1 MARKLIS
8 RALHGFGITVSVC
21 LLVQLIIAQFTGNSV
36 TPSFAQHFRNEA
48 AAALAQLGLTGIVG
62 AAFASAAEI
71 FEIERW
77 GFLRQGIVHFLVTAV
92 VWMPIAYLCWMPDSR
107 AGIWIAIGGWTL
119 TYAVNWTVQYF
130 LYRHR
135 IAALNRSI
143 QAYRR
148 RDHHAGN

>member
-1 MARKLIS
+1 MAKKLIS

-21 LLVQLIIAQFTGNSV
+21 LLVQLVIAQFTGNSV
-36 TPSFAQHFRNEA
+36 TPAFGSHFRNEA

-77 GFLRQGIVHFLVTAV
+77 GFLRQGIVHFLVTSV

>member
-1 MARKLIS
+1 MAKKLIS

-21 LLVQLIIAQFTGNSV
+21 LLVQLVIAQFTGNSV
-36 TPSFAQHFRNEA
+36 TPAFGSHFRNEA

-77 GFLRQGIVHFLVTAV
+77 GFLRQGIVHVLVTAV

>member
-1 MARKLIS
+1 MAKKLIS

-21 LLVQLIIAQFTGNSV
+21 LLVQLVIAQLTGNSV
-36 TPSFAQHFRNEA
+36 TPSFGSHFRNEA

-62 AAFASAAEI
+62 AVFASAAEI

>member
-1 MARKLIS
+1 MAKKFIS

-21 LLVQLIIAQFTGNSV
+21 LLVQLVIAQFTGNSV
-36 TPSFAQHFRNEA
+36 TPAFGSHFRNEA

>member
-1 MARKLIS
+1 MAKKLIS

-21 LLVQLIIAQFTGNSV
+21 LLVQLVIAQFTGNSV
-36 TPSFAQHFRNEA
+36 TPSFGSHFRNEA

-92 VWMPIAYLCWMPDSR
+92 VWMPIAYLFWMPDSR

>member
-1 MARKLIS
+1 MAKKLIS
-8 RALHGFGITVSVC
+8 RAQHGFGITVSVC
-21 LLVQLIIAQFTGNSV
+21 LLVQLVIAQFTGNSV
-36 TPSFAQHFRNEA
+36 TPAFGSHFRNEA

>member
-1 MARKLIS
+1 MAKKLIS

-21 LLVQLIIAQFTGNSV
+21 LLVQLVIAQFTGNSV
-36 TPSFAQHFRNEA
+36 TPAFGSHFRNEA

-62 AAFASAAEI
+62 AAFAIAAEI

-130 LYRHR
+130 LSRHR

>member
-1 MARKLIS
+1 MAKKLIS

-21 LLVQLIIAQFTGNSV
+21 LLVQLVIAQFTGNSV
-36 TPSFAQHFRNEA
+36 TPSFGSHFRNEA

-62 AAFASAAEI
+62 AAFACAAEI

-77 GFLRQGIVHFLVTAV
+77 GFLRQGIVHFLVTAA
-92 VWMPIAYLCWMPDSR
+92 VWMPIAYLCWMPESR
-107 AGIWIAIGGWTL
+107 VGIWIAIGGWTL
-119 TYAVNWTVQYF
+119 TYAVNWTVQY
-130 LYRHR
+130 LIYRYR

-148 RDHHAGN
+148 RDKYAGN

>member
-1 MARKLIS
+1 MAKKLLL

-21 LLVQLIIAQFTGNSV
+21 LLVQLIIAQFAGSSV
-36 TPSFAQHFRNEA
+36 TPAFGAHFRNEA

-62 AAFASAAEI
+62 AAFACAAAL

-77 GFLRQGIVHFLVTAV
+77 GFLQQGIVHFLVTAA

-107 AGIWIAIGGWTL
+107 VGIRIAIGGWTL
-119 TYAVNWTVQYF
+119 TYAINWTVQYF

-135 IAALNRSI
+135 IAALNRRI

-148 RDHHAGN
+148 RDTHAGN

>member
-1 MARKLIS
+1 MAKKLIS

-21 LLVQLIIAQFTGNSV
+21 LLVQLVIAQFTGNSV
-36 TPSFAQHFRNEA
+36 TPAFGSHFRNEA
-48 AAALAQLGLTGIVG
+48 AAALAQLGLTGLVG

-71 FEIERW
+71 FEIERG

>member
-1 MARKLIS
+1 MAKKLLL

-21 LLVQLIIAQFTGNSV
+21 LLVQLAIAQFTGSSV
-36 TPSFAQHFRNEA
+36 TPAFAIHFRSEA

-62 AAFASAAEI
+62 AAFACAAAL

-77 GFLRQGIVHFLVTAV
+77 GFLKQGVVHFLVTAA
-92 VWMPIAYLCWMPDSR
+92 VWIPIACICWMPDSR
-107 AGIWIAIGGWTL
+107 MGIWIAIGGWTL

-143 QAYRR
+143 QAYRG
-148 RDHHAGN
+148 RDRHAGN

>member
-1 MARKLIS
+1 MAKKLIS

-21 LLVQLIIAQFTGNSV
+21 LLVQLVIAQFTGNSV
-36 TPSFAQHFRNEA
+36 TPAFGSHFRNEA

-62 AAFASAAEI
+62 AAFASASEI

>member
-1 MARKLIS
+1 MAKKLIS

-21 LLVQLIIAQFTGNSV
+21 LLVQLVIAQFTGNSV
-36 TPSFAQHFRNEA
+36 TPAFGSHFRNEA

-62 AAFASAAEI
+62 AAFAIAAEI

-143 QAYRR
+143 EAYRR
-148 RDHHAGN
+148 RDGHAGH

>member
-1 MARKLIS
+1 MAKKLIS

-21 LLVQLIIAQFTGNSV
+21 LLVQLVIAQFTGNSV
-36 TPSFAQHFRNEA
+36 TPTFGSHFRNEA

-119 TYAVNWTVQYF
+119 TYAVNWAVQYF
-130 LYRHR
+130 IYRHR

-148 RDHHAGN
+148 RDHNAGN

>member
-1 MARKLIS
+1 MAKKLIS

-21 LLVQLIIAQFTGNSV
+21 LLVQLVIAQFTGNSV
-36 TPSFAQHFRNEA
+36 TPAFGSHFRNEA

-143 QAYRR
+143 HAYRR

>member
-1 MARKLIS
+1 MAKKFIS

-21 LLVQLIIAQFTGNSV
+21 LLVQLVIAQLTGNSV
-36 TPSFAQHFRNEA
+36 TPSFGSHFRNEA

-62 AAFASAAEI
+62 ATFASAAEI

-77 GFLRQGIVHFLVTAV
+77 GFLRQGIVHFLVTAA

-107 AGIWIAIGGWTL
+107 VGIWIAIGGWTL
-119 TYAVNWTVQYF
+119 TYAVNWTVQY
-130 LYRHR
+130 LIYRHR

>member
-1 MARKLIS
+1 MAKKLIS

-21 LLVQLIIAQFTGNSV
+21 LLVQLVIAQFTGNSV
-36 TPSFAQHFRNEA
+36 TPAFGSHFRNEV